1 MKNSDTKEPG
11 RTVTLPRVM
20 VATTAML
27 SFISFWR
34 AAAIVLNDLASS
46 AFYAGGI
53 AEEAVGKSAPWFILG
68 VMLFSY
74 AVRAIYVESCS
85 MFVRGGVYRVVKEAM
100 GGTLAKI
107 SVSALMFD
115 YILTGPISGVSAG
128 QYLAGFLNESL
139 QYLHIHLVLSTNA
152 TAELFAIL
160 VTLYFWW
167 ENVKGIPESSEKAL
181 RIMQFTTLMVVLM
194 IGWCGY
200 TLWVRGGHLPPLPTL
215 TNFHFPPE
223 ALGWLRNSRLPH
235 TIGLVGILI
244 GLGHSVLA
252 MSGEESL
259 AQVYREIEHPKLP
272 NLKKAGLVIFVY
284 SLVFTSLVSF
294 FAVMI
299 IPDETRKGFFEN
311 LIGGLAMNV
320 AGPLTLRL
328 VFHGFVV
335 LVGTLILAGAV
346 NTAIVGSNG
355 VLNRVSEDGVLAPW
369 FRRPH
374 PRFGTSY
381 RIINLVVALQLL
393 TIILSRG
400 NVYLLGEAYAFG
412 VVWSF
417 VMKGLAVLVLRYKQP
432 GAREFHVP
440 LNFKLGKTEIPVGLG
455 LITLTLLA
463 IAVTNIFTK
472 QVATISGVAFTLVLF
487 GVFTAS
493 ERIGHRKGIGHTE
506 LDQFHLA
513 SGEGITPE
521 RLGCRPGNILV
532 LIRDYNTLYHLE
544 RVLKR
549 VNLAKQDV
557 VVLHLRVLMRAGS
570 GESGLMPDQFF
581 GTNEQFLF
589 TRALSL
595 AEHEGK
601 TIHLAI
607 AAATDIWD
615 AILRAVQ
622 SLESTAVVLALSAKM
637 TITEEARRAGAA
649 WERLPEPKPRV
660 TLEIF
665 TPTGQEGIFFLG
677 PHSPHLTP
685 NEIDLL
691 HGLWLRF
698 SDELAP
704 EELHHHDIV
713 HFALNELKQELA
725 EGKDAEVRKR
735 LRKHLEE
742 IKARR
747 PPEP

>member
-1 MKNSDTKEPG
+1 
-11 RTVTLPRVM
+11 
-20 VATTAML
+20 
-27 SFISFWR
+27 
-34 AAAIVLNDLASS
+34 
-46 AFYAGGI
+46 
-53 AEEAVGKSAPWFILG
+53 
-68 VMLFSY
+68 
-74 AVRAIYVESCS
+74 
-85 MFVRGGVYRVVKEAM
+85 
-100 GGTLAKI
+100 
-107 SVSALMFD
+107 
-115 YILTGPISGVSAG
+115 
-128 QYLAGFLNESL
+128 
-139 QYLHIHLVLSTNA
+139 
-152 TAELFAIL
+152 
-160 VTLYFWW
+160 
-167 ENVKGIPESSEKAL
+167 
-181 RIMQFTTLMVVLM
+181 
-194 IGWCGY
+194 
-200 TLWVRGGHLPPLPTL
+200 
-215 TNFHFPPE
+215 
-223 ALGWLRNSRLPH
+223 
-235 TIGLVGILI
+235 
-244 GLGHSVLA
+244 

-272 NLKKAGLVIFVY
+272 NLKKAGLVIFIY
-284 SLVFTSLVSF
+284 SMVFTSLVSF

-346 NTAIVGSNG
+346 NMAIVGSNG
-355 VLNRVSEDGVLAPW
+355 VLNRVSEDGVLAAW

-381 RIINLVVALQLL
+381 RIINVVVALQLL

-412 VVWSF
+412 VIWSF
-417 VMKGLAVLVLRYKQP
+417 VMKGLAVLVLRYRQP
-432 GAREFHVP
+432 GPREFRVP

-463 IAVTNIFTK
+463 LAVTNIFTK

-493 ERIGHRKGIGHTE
+493 ERIAHKKGIAHTE

-513 SGEGITPE
+513 SGEDITPK

-532 LIRDYNTLYHLE
+532 LIRDYNSLYPLD

-549 VNLAKQDV
+549 VNLTKQDV

-570 GESGLMPDQFF
+570 GESGLTPDQFF
-581 GTNEQFLF
+581 GTTEQFLF

-601 TIHLAI
+601 TIHLAM
-607 AAATDIWD
+607 AAANDVWD
-615 AILRAVQ
+615 GILRAAQ
-622 SLESTAVVLALSAKM
+622 SLESSAVVLGLSAKM
-637 TITEEARRAGAA
+637 AITEEARRAGVA

-665 TPTGQEGIFFLG
+665 TPTGEEGIFFLG
-677 PHSPHLTP
+677 PHAPHLTP
-685 NEIDLL
+685 KEIDLL

-725 EGKDAEVRKR
+725 EGKDDEVRER

-742 IKARR
+742 IKSRR
-747 PPEP
+747 VPGQ